1 MEQTLYEKAPFSFK
15 ISLVV
20 VKVRK
25 QNMFNVIKE
34 LKEKHSE
41 LYEFIMFNLLSN
53 IATITN
59 FIVLNIGIQLLFK
72 ALMDR
77 PFKFLIFNYT
87 VENGGMGGF
96 LAFLLSFFCA
106 QAVNFYV
113 QRKLVFD
120 SNNKLGNAI
129 PIYLATVIVV
139 YIICLYIPTIVL
151 KPLTGLVG
159 SFWGLNLT
167 NVLNIMVQVII
178 IYPVLKFVVMK
189 KIPEEGKA

>member
-1 MEQTLYEKAPFSFK
+1 MLE
-15 ISLVV
+15 
-20 VKVRK
+20 R
-25 QNMFNVIKE
+25 IKE
-34 LKEKHSE
+34 FKEKHSN

-53 IATITN
+53 VATITN
-59 FIVLNIGIQLLFK
+59 FIVLNIGMQVLFK
-72 ALMDR
+72 SLKNR

-87 VENGGMGGF
+87 VKNGGMAGF

-113 QRKLVFD
+113 QRKLVFKA
-120 SNNKLGNAI
+120 NNNLGTAI
-129 PIYLATVIVV
+129 PIYLATVIMV

-151 KPLTGLVG
+151 EPLTSLVG

-167 NVLNIMVQVII
+167 NVINIMVQVVI

-189 KIPEEGKA
+189 KVSREVEA